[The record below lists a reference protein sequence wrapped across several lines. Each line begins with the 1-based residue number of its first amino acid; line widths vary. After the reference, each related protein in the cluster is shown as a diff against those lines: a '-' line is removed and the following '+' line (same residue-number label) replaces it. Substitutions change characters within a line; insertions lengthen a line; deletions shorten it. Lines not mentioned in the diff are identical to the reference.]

1 MTSKLP
7 TYFFTL
13 SLVGLFL
20 LGSSLP
26 HEKEWTLKRKGNEMW
41 VYTRD
46 RAGSEIKEVRLI
58 MHVDADIQTINTVLN
73 DAERQTEWVYRC
85 EDAKDLG
92 GHIETGWYYYSR
104 ISMPWPM
111 DDRDLIAKVVGGQ
124 NDGIYTSKSIA
135 APKYRPE
142 VEGCVRL
149 TDFDVSTT
157 YEMLPSGGT
166 KMTYDLHSEPGG
178 AVPSW
183 LVNMFVDKG
192 PVETMTKL
200 RDLVEKQ

>member
-1 MTSKLP
+1 MTFKRL
-7 TYFFTL
+7 TYFF
-13 SLVGLFL
+13 SLTFAGLFL

-26 HEKEWTLKRKGNEMW
+26 YEKEWTLKRKGSEMW

-46 RAGSEIKEVRLI
+46 RAGSDIKEVRLI
-58 MHVDADIQTINTVLN
+58 MHVDADIHTINSVLN
-73 DAERQTEWVYRC
+73 DATRQTEWVYRC

-92 GHIETGWYYYSR
+92 GHIDTGWYYYSR

-111 DDRDLIAKVVGGQ
+111 DDRDLVAKVVGEQ
-124 NDGIYTSKSIA
+124 VDGIYTSKSIA
-135 APKYRPE
+135 APDYRPE

-157 YEMLPSGGT
+157 YEVLPSGET

-200 RDLVEKQ
+200 RNLVEKK